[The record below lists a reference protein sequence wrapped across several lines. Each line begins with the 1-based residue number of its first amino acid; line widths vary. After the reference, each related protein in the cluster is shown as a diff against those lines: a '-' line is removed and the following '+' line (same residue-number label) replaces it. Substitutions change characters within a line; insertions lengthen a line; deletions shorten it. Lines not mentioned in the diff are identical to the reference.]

1 MWKDRNKKYILSRFV
16 NCNRKVGIKRKEAN
30 AGEAVKK
37 KWKRRK
43 YRKGRKKLKM
53 VLCGRI

>member
-1 MWKDRNKKYILSRFV
+1 
-16 NCNRKVGIKRKEAN
+16 VGIKRKEAN
-30 AGEAVKK
+30 AGEAARKN
-37 KWKRRK
+37 WKRRK

>member
-37 KWKRRK
+37 KMEE
-43 YRKGRKKLKM
+43 KKVQEGEKEIEDG
-53 VLCGRI
+53 VVW

>member
-30 AGEAVKK
+30 AEAVKK
-37 KWKRRK
+37 NWKRRK